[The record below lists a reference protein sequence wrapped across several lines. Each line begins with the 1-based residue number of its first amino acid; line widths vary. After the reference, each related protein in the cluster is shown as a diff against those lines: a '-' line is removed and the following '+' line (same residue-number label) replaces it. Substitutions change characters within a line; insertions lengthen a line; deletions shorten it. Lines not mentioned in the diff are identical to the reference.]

1 MISFVICE
9 DEKVLATKYKNEI
22 DKFMMKYDHE
32 YNCQLFT
39 GYTKK
44 FKEYAKSNQDF
55 KIYLLDIKT
64 EEGSGLDAA
73 RYIREELDDWAS
85 MIIIITSYNEY
96 KFEALGKRLMLV
108 DFINKLDKCIVH
120 LHKAL
125 NICIKYYD
133 TRPKALKYVYK
144 NMVYNID
151 YRQIVYIDK
160 EQDSKR
166 CTIHMLN
173 KEKVH
178 YQGTINNLMDI
189 LDERFV
195 KISRSTIINSDNIN
209 KYDLKENKIEF
220 KNGEI
225 TESISRG
232 KKRGVVDYVR
242 GIY

>member
-9 DEKVLATKYKNEI
+9 DEKVLATQYKNEI

-32 YNCQLFT
+32 YNCQLFS
-39 GYTKK
+39 GYTKE
-44 FKEYAKSNQDF
+44 FNNYAKNNQDF

-64 EEGSGLDAA
+64 NEGSGLDAA
-73 RYIREELDDWAS
+73 RMIREELNDWVS

-96 KFEALGKRLMLV
+96 KYDAFGKRLMLV

-120 LHKAL
+120 LHQSL
-125 NICIKYYD
+125 EICMKYYD

-144 NMVYNID
+144 NTVHNLD

-166 CTIHMLN
+166 CTIHMSN
-173 KEKVH
+173 KETIP
-178 YQGTINNLMDI
+178 YQGTIHNLMEI

-195 KISRSTIINSDNIN
+195 KISRSTIINSDHIN
-209 KYDLKENKIEF
+209 NFDLKTNKIEF
-220 KNGEI
+220 KNGEA
-225 TESISRG
+225 TESISRDL
-232 KKRGVVDYVR
+232 KRGVVDHVR
-242 GIY
+242 GVN